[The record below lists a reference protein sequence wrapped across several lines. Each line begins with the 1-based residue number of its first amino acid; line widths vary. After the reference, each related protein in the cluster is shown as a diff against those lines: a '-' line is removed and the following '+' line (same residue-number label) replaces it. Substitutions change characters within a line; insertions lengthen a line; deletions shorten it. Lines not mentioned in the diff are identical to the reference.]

1 MSYADLTTAIMY
13 VAVCAFPYIMAF
25 AEDLLEIRLVAN
37 GSLVHAA
44 CIPGLKLLC
53 GRRVSIRKKTAKIYL
68 QRYRSRMV
76 MHLNNA

>member
-1 MSYADLTTAIMY
+1 
-13 VAVCAFPYIMAF
+13 MAF

-53 GRRVSIRKKTAKIYL
+53 GRRVSTYNRSEGVLIILLFLNLDFTTACFQIPRIRF
-68 QRYRSRMV
+68 SV
-76 MHLNNA
+76 H

>member
-1 MSYADLTTAIMY
+1 MNLFVAIKMSLNISIS
-13 VAVCAFPYIMAF
+13 VCAFPYIMAF

-53 GRRVSIRKKTAKIYL
+53 GRKVSISASILKTINKVSFL
-68 QRYRSRMV
+68 W
-76 MHLNNA
+76 

>member
-1 MSYADLTTAIMY
+1 
-13 VAVCAFPYIMAF
+13 MAF

-53 GRRVSIRKKTAKIYL
+53 GRRVSVFGNVIHIHIVFALCVTIGFE
-68 QRYRSRMV
+68 
-76 MHLNNA
+76 NITGPI